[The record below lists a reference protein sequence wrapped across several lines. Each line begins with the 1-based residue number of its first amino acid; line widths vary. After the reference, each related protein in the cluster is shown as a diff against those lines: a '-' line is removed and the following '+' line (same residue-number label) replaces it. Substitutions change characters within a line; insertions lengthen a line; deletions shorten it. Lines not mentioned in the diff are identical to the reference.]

1 LIKNKLISNEWA
13 DLWRNEIGV
22 NVIPATNRHDNPE
35 LCKKP
40 FWTDDDN
47 KQHWVTWKKSG
58 YQDNPISQEQHD
70 EWKKKNAFKDGM
82 AVICGQVFHNESK
95 KGLWLGGIDCDNL
108 LGLNEVCVDS
118 IERVAKDTLVE
129 QHSNKE
135 KCHIYFYSKEPI
147 QSQALLAGG
156 NIPQIEI
163 KSGGKFLMYCAGG
176 MHKDGSLIDILDC
189 REPQLVEKK
198 QLEKKLDDVFTKY
211 DLKYLE
217 EKSTKF
223 NSKAIHQIDSA
234 KKLGKGSNRGKYI
247 LSYLD
252 SKLLKNP
259 ELDRNDLIYFA
270 KKYEREHCTEK
281 YDDTK
286 IESLVDQAIK
296 YCKDKS
302 IMPQEITKSEEI
314 ESIDESVR
322 IEREKLETPLQ
333 QITRYANTVIK
344 EDPKLVDQLIRVC
357 LSTYTDNPINIA
369 LLAPSSDGKTYAT
382 VKITDLFPKED
393 VIAVGGMSPTALI
406 HQTGYLIDKD
416 GNPLQEKLNSID
428 EQIKEAKD
436 KNEKE
441 ALKEQK
447 KNLLNGARNCVD
459 LKNKI
464 ILFLDNPNSAT
475 YEMLKPIMSHDKK
488 EIIYNTTKGDG
499 SLTVK
504 ETVIRNW
511 AVFIFCSAKNE
522 ARNEVWQEIKTRV
535 LMTSPNSSV
544 KKYKEAIRYNMLKRG
559 LPSWASS
566 VYHNNEDEKW
576 TKFYIADYKKKLNK
590 LFHDDNPI
598 VNVFYSKLTEI
609 FPSSQGDN
617 MRDADRLLSFI
628 ELETILNADYRP
640 VYELEF
646 DDKVNSAII
655 TTIYDIDKA
664 CKVLGDIGDLP
675 PEKMKFYDDVFCSLV
690 ERKRLSDS
698 EILGEVGLTSSEL
711 VEEYTR
717 VTGKTTNTKKILEN
731 YLQPLVDAGVLDSF
745 VDKDKRNQNKY
756 CKVSVITTQNISNLK
771 SKIIED
777 SKSLELSV
785 KSCLSSLVKS
795 SIKDEKYNVKIKYNN
810 CTITIKKLIQ
820 VISDN
825 SSKSKET

>member
-1 LIKNKLISNEWA
+1 MTLNEWA
-13 DLWRNEIGV
+13 DFWRYDVGV
-22 NVIPATNRHDNPE
+22 NVIPANTST
-35 LCKKP
+35 KKP
-40 FWTDDDN
+40 
-47 KQHWVTWKKSG
+47 KVLWKKWQTESIP
-58 YQDNPISQEQHD
+58 QSIHD
-70 EWKKKNAFKDGM
+70 EWKSENLFKDGM
-82 AVICGQVFHNESK
+82 AVICGPVFHNESK
-95 KGLWLGGIDCDNL
+95 KGLWLNGIDCDNL

-135 KCHIYFYSKEPI
+135 KCHVYFYTKEPI
-147 QSQALLAGG
+147 QSQALLAGE
-156 NIPQIEI
+156 NIPKIEI
-163 KSGGKFLMYCAGG
+163 KSGGKFLLYCAGG

-189 REPQLVEKK
+189 KEPALVEKEK
-198 QLEKKLDDVFTKY
+198 LEKKLDKIFKKY
-211 DLKYLE
+211 DLEYLE
-217 EKSTKF
+217 KKTIKY
-223 NSKAIHQIDSA
+223 NSKPIHQIDPA

-247 LSYLD
+247 LSYLV
-252 SKLLKNP
+252 SKLIKNP
-259 ELDRNDLIYFA
+259 ELDRNDLIYFV

-296 YCKDKS
+296 YCEDKTVTS
-302 IMPQEITKSEEI
+302 QEITKSEEI

-322 IEREKLETPLQ
+322 ITREKLETPLR
-333 QITRYANTVIK
+333 QITRYANSIIK

-416 GNPLQEKLNSID
+416 GNPLQEKLDSID
-428 EQIKEAKD
+428 NQISNAKN

-464 ILFLDNPNSAT
+464 ILFLDNPNPAT

-488 EIIYNTTKGDG
+488 EIIYKTTKGDG

-566 VYHNNEDEKW
+566 VYHNDEDEKW
-576 TKFYIADYKKKLNK
+576 AKFYIADYKKKLNK
-590 LFHDDNPI
+590 LFHDCNPI

-617 MRDADRLLSFI
+617 MRDSDRLLSFI
-628 ELETILNADYRP
+628 ELETVLNADYRP
-640 VYELEF
+640 VYELEVN
-646 DDKVNSAII
+646 DKVNRAII
-655 TTIYDIDKA
+655 TTINDIDKA
-664 CKVLGDIGDLP
+664 CKVLGNIGDLP

-690 ERKRLSDS
+690 EKKISTSSDT
-698 EILGEVGLTSSEL
+698 LGEIGLTSSEL
-711 VEEYTR
+711 VEEYTK
-717 VTGKTTNTKKILEN
+717 VTGKTTNSKKILEN
-731 YLQPLVDAGVLDSF
+731 YLRPLVDAGVLDSF
-745 VDKDKRNQNKY
+745 LDNDKRNQNKY
-756 CKVSVITTQNISNLK
+756 CKVGSITTQNISDLK

-777 SKSLELSV
+777 SKSLESSV
-785 KSCLSSLVKS
+785 KSCLDLLVKS
-795 SIKDEKYNVKIKYNN
+795 SIEDEKHDVKIKYNN
-810 CTITIKKLIQ
+810 STITIEELIQ

-825 SSKSKET
+825 LSKSKET